1 MLCLNGLFVS
11 LVPRPRRGGLLSG
24 KPCEDTDFS
33 RPIPISAAFA
43 GRGGENRGA
52 HHPLPCGE
60 IIRMAYRA
68 LPHAL
73 APSTPASRAA
83 SSRNVR

>member
-1 MLCLNGLFVS
+1 MDCSSRSSRAPGAAAS
-11 LVPRPRRGGLLSG
+11 YRGNRAKIRIFPAPSQFPPHLLG
-24 KPCEDTDFS
+24 
-33 RPIPISAAFA
+33 A
-43 GRGGENRGA
+43 GAKIGGA
-52 HHPLPCGE
+52 HRPLPCGE
-60 IIRMAYRA
+60 IIRTAYRA